1 MGVEAETIISAQCIS
16 KVCCQLA
23 DGCEYVDDLDDED
36 DEDYDGYPL
45 CAFYRNSSSRLCS
58 ECIDGYS
65 ESVNSEQCVKCE
77 KSFYWQ
83 FLFLPLAMAVAMSAI
98 ILITNFTEISRTVSP
113 RSKDDVDDKA
123 DDVLNEALDVA
134 YPSDLDL
141 HPNSL
146 KDEQHS
152 TLREFAKETAKKRA
166 QETKLMLAS
175 LAKIVI
181 YYEQV
186 KWTEV

>member
-1 MGVEAETIISAQCIS
+1 
-16 KVCCQLA
+16 
-23 DGCEYVDDLDDED
+23 
-36 DEDYDGYPL
+36 
-45 CAFYRNSSSRLCS
+45 
-58 ECIDGYS
+58 
-65 ESVNSEQCVKCE
+65 
-77 KSFYWQ
+77 
-83 FLFLPLAMAVAMSAI
+83 MAVAMSAI

-113 RSKDDVDDKA
+113 RSKDDVDDNA